1 MPYQG
6 ELALQSRAVI
16 KIDYEEE
23 GKRGK
28 KKGKKQQLKA
38 IASLLRHT

>member
-23 GKRGK
+23 GEE
-28 KKGKKQQLKA
+28 A
-38 IASLLRHT
+38 AAESN

>member
-1 MPYQG
+1 MSWNRKQVMPYQG

-23 GKRGK
+23 GKGEE
-28 KKGKKQQLKA
+28 A
-38 IASLLRHT
+38 AAESN